1 MIVFAR
7 KCSAGVATNP
17 GRADILVRHLLLFSL
32 LLAGCA
38 RRAAERVPDGAL
50 LIAEQTG
57 RLAFAANDDG
67 TVFIY
72 DATIG
77 QMAFTTP
84 VRMSEKLLFFPERNQ
99 IYLNGQVVKEMTL
112 NPKHIYHLYFSK
124 G

>member
-7 KCSAGVATNP
+7 RYSAGVATNL
-17 GRADILVRHLLLFSL
+17 GRADISVRHLVILLILSG
-32 LLAGCA
+32 GCA
-38 RRAAERVPDGAL
+38 RRVADRVPDGAL

-57 RLAFAANDDG
+57 RMAFAANDDG

-77 QMAFTTP
+77 HMAYSTP
-84 VRMSEKLLFFPERNQ
+84 VRSSEKLLFFPERNQ
-99 IYLNGQVVKEMTL
+99 IYLNGQVVKEMPL